1 MEQNVWESITEENGK
16 FFASSDKIFLDKIQ
30 KNTKYKK
37 LDDDSKLDLS
47 VIPLHF
53 IGDIYNAKVLVLNLN
68 PRIDEKYLSFYNE
81 NKEYQEKIINN
92 LTFKDPKFF
101 EFDYYTE
108 NNEGYWSRL
117 SPLFSDKYSEKIS
130 KNKISKDT
138 KDLDIFFTKNIALV
152 EFFPYHSKKYN
163 NCYNKLGEDDED
175 QKDYLPSQKF
185 VFELIRKRLK
195 AENDNVIIIIS
206 RSRSKWF
213 EAIKELKNYSN
224 CYILSNPQN
233 PSFESEHIMKCQF
246 DQGEEITNKIN

>member
-1 MEQNVWESITEENGK
+1 M
-16 FFASSDKIFLDKIQ
+16 
-30 KNTKYKK
+30 
-37 LDDDSKLDLS
+37 
-47 VIPLHF
+47 
-53 IGDIYNAKVLVLNLN
+53 
-68 PRIDEKYLSFYNE
+68 
-81 NKEYQEKIINN
+81 
-92 LTFKDPKFF
+92 
-101 EFDYYTE
+101 
-108 NNEGYWSRL
+108 
-117 SPLFSDKYSEKIS
+117 
-130 KNKISKDT
+130 
-138 KDLDIFFTKNIALV
+138 DIFFTKNIALV

>member
-1 MEQNVWESITEENGK
+1 MENVWKSITEENGK
-16 FFASSDKIFLDKIQ
+16 YFASSDKIFLDKIEDNL
-30 KNTKYKK
+30 K
-37 LDDDSKLDLS
+37 SKLDLS
-47 VIPLHF
+47 IIPLHF
-53 IGDIYNAKVLVLNLN
+53 IGDISKAKVLVLNLN
-68 PRIDEKYLSFYNE
+68 PGINKKNLSFYKDNE
-81 NKEYQEKIINN
+81 EYQKKIINN

-117 SPLFSDKYSEKIS
+117 SPLFSDKYSEKIA

-163 NCYNKLGEDDED
+163 NCYDMLGKSKEGK
-175 QKDYLPSQKF
+175 KDYLPSQKF
-185 VFELIRKRLK
+185 VFELIKERLNNS
-195 AENDNVIIIIS
+195 ADDVIIIIS

-233 PSFESEHIMKCQF
+233 PSFKKENIMKCQF
-246 DQGEEITNKIN
+246 NKGHEILEKIK